1 MYAFVWSTCAVCQ
14 YCCVEQNRHS
24 PLVMCGKCVCRVCS
38 LCDGMC
44 VTDTCPLLLQY
55 EWTLLHSAA
64 LGGNVGLIEWL
75 MANHKFEMEAKTK
88 VLLRMPTHVTLKTLH
103 PLEELTL
110 YSVVIVLCINY
121 YFCMW

>member
-1 MYAFVWSTCAVCQ
+1 MCMLLCGAHVLYVNICCAG
-14 YCCVEQNRHS
+14 QNRHS
-24 PLVMCGKCVCRVCS
+24 PLLMCGKCVCRVCWSS

-110 YSVVIVLCINY
+110 YSVVIVLY
-121 YFCMW
+121 V